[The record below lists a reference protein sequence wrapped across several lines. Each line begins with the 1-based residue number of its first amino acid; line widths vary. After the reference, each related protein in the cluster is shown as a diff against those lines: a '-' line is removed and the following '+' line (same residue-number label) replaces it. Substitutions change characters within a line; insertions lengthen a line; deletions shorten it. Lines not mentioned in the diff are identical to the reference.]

1 MRTDEKKAEE
11 GCPKKSKDFLGT
23 ASKRN
28 DVEGVSIEEFLES
41 RLKGFIPKL
50 LKVDNGNLYFSVI
63 GEIERC
69 LISLVLRETGGN
81 QIRASKILGINRN
94 TLRKKIRDL
103 NIKIDRLRLGSS
115 PDLTTNLVKNEKLK
129 R

>member
-1 MRTDEKKAEE
+1 MRTKEKKTAK
-11 GCPKKSKDFLGT
+11 GYPKKSRDFLGT
-23 ASKRN
+23 SSERSN
-28 DVEGVSIEEFLES
+28 VEGISIEEFLES

-50 LKVDNGNLYFSVI
+50 LEIDNGNLYSSVI

-81 QIRASKILGINRN
+81 QIKASKILGINRN

-103 NIKIDRLRLGSS
+103 GIGID
-115 PDLTTNLVKNEKLK
+115 KNK
-129 R
+129 